1 MRKADFMQQVE
12 ERLNDRTMGAGAV
25 LRWVN
30 IWTDSWEENLYQ
42 EKKGRPD
49 CATYVY
55 SEAWR
60 REDPGNVPTA
70 FMSQGV

>member
-12 ERLNDRTMGAGAV
+12 ERLDDRTMGEGAV

-42 EKKGRPD
+42 EKKGHPD
-49 CATYVY
+49 CVTYAY

-60 REDPGNVPTA
+60 REDPGKVPAA